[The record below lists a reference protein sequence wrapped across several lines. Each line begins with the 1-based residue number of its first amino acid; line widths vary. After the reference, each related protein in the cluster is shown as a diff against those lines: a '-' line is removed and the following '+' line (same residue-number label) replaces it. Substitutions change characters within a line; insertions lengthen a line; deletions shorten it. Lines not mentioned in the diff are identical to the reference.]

1 MSDVNDGLRLRI
13 FGPKKAGTSTFSN
26 PSLLS
31 PTSPT
36 LANPTRGFG
45 ITNNFPIQ
53 TATEVSKDFH
63 EVQST
68 GEQSLEPE
76 AISEKPLSHDISRI
90 SLFHPQAKHQLGNT
104 DQPETNWVASRGGEI
119 IPEILQR
126 QSVAC
131 EDGNVSVIQ
140 RDESTSLP
148 PVPNYQLTPPSLL
161 QPPDPTS
168 RYKLG
173 MDMHLQL
180 DPQFQ
185 AMIMQHVQQQLNPA
199 TIRPFLNQ
207 INLGVLPTP
216 GAGSPSTPNPF
227 AAPTVPAASPTVPAG
242 AGPDTSRT
250 ATAGDL
256 VQAIMAVPA
265 IDGALTSLQTQASDR
280 IQQDWRRLSTGE
292 QIGVVSTTALIGVG
306 ALAGVLSDPT
316 ARRFALDQ
324 LNGRTLPVPGL
335 NWLRLEINTGGD
347 NLMLGM
353 HVDVGRLL
361 PPSLGFG
368 ASSPTA
374 IGGPPQPEPGVLG
387 QR

>member
-1 MSDVNDGLRLRI
+1 MSDRI
-13 FGPKKAGTSTFSN
+13 FGPKKASTSTFSN

-31 PTSPT
+31 PATPT

-53 TATEVSKDFH
+53 TATEVEVSDDFH
-63 EVQST
+63 QAQSAS
-68 GEQSLEPE
+68 EQSLEPE
-76 AISEKPLSHDISRI
+76 VIQEKPLSHDISRI
-90 SLFHPQAKHQLGNT
+90 SLFRPQAKPQLGNSYE
-104 DQPETNWVASRGGEI
+104 PETNRVAHRGEEI
-119 IPEILQR
+119 IREGLQR
-126 QSVAC
+126 QSVVY
-131 EDGNVSVIQ
+131 EQRDTQVIQ
-140 RDESTSLP
+140 RDETTSLP

-180 DPQFQ
+180 DPQLQ
-185 AMIMQHVQQQLNPA
+185 AMAMQHIQQQLNPA
-199 TIRPFLNQ
+199 TIRPALSQ
-207 INLGVLPTP
+207 INLGVLPTQ
-216 GAGSPSTPNPF
+216 GASNPSTPNPF
-227 AAPTVPAASPTVPAG
+227 ATPTLPPASPTVPAG
-242 AGPDTSRT
+242 AGPDTTRT

-256 VQAIMAVPA
+256 LKAIMAVPA
-265 IDGALTSLQTQASDR
+265 IDSALTSLQTQAGDR
-280 IQQDWRRLSTGE
+280 IQQDWRRLSTGG
-292 QIGVVSTTALIGVG
+292 QIGLISTTALIGVG
-306 ALAGVLSDPT
+306 AIAGVISDPT

-324 LNGRTLPVPGL
+324 LNGQTLPVPGL
-335 NWLRLEINTGGD
+335 NWLRLEINTGGN

-374 IGGPPQPEPGVLG
+374 IGGPPQP
-387 QR
+387 